1 MSDYSFL
8 NEKVENMTNEK
19 LVEIIE
25 KMLDYDL
32 VEDALVELFYRK
44 VQVAKNLSY
53 QILEK
58 EKGDVYLRACVIGFL
73 YNHDKNNFLGYIE
86 YNVDNLNYELGQL
99 MSDLAGD
106 MLQNNNKNMEKSFL
120 DKILIQ
126 YDSLGKETKNKIKND
141 YEWFLGEY
149 KKRY

>member
-58 EKGDVYLRACVIGFL
+58 EKL
-73 YNHDKNNFLGYIE
+73 
-86 YNVDNLNYELGQL
+86 
-99 MSDLAGD
+99 
-106 MLQNNNKNMEKSFL
+106 EKC
-120 DKILIQ
+120 
-126 YDSLGKETKNKIKND
+126 
-141 YEWFLGEY
+141 
-149 KKRY
+149 